1 MALISDHFINNI
13 KRNILKLLFSF
24 AIFGNPRKLVSTIS
38 KGLYDFKTMP
48 MQGDGVGGF
57 IVGSAK
63 GTVSLLKN
71 AFEGTFGV
79 VESFTGG
86 FSKLCLVFNQD
97 EDYLGSREEK
107 IITEKP
113 RNLVEGVGFG
123 CQTAIESV
131 IAASTGL
138 VTRPYIEAR
147 RNGFKGFLQ
156 GLYSGTTG
164 LVLKPIS
171 GGLDL
176 ISKSAE
182 GIKNTVKI
190 FEA

>member
-24 AIFGNPRKLVSTIS
+24 AIFGNPRKLVASIS

-57 IVGSAK
+57 ILGSAK

-71 AFEGTFGV
+71 TFEGTFGV

-86 FSKLCLVFNQD
+86 FSKLALVFNQD
-97 EDYLGSREEK
+97 EDYLGTREEK

-123 CQTAIESV
+123 C
-131 IAASTGL
+131 
-138 VTRPYIEAR
+138 
-147 RNGFKGFLQ
+147 
-156 GLYSGTTG
+156 
-164 LVLKPIS
+164 
-171 GGLDL
+171 
-176 ISKSAE
+176 
-182 GIKNTVKI
+182 
-190 FEA
+190 